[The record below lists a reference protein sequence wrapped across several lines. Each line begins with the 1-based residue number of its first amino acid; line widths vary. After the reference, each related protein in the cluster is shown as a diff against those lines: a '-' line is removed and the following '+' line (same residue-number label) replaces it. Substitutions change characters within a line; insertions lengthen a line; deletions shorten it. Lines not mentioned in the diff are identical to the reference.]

1 MPSKLIKHFLDE
13 FKKQYS
19 KSGGSI
25 ETDKFEEDGIV
36 SLPKFRSVKINLPTY
51 MYKKLPDINGKP
63 PPYKYKL
70 VVPITSSRNIS
81 SRKQETSLDI
91 SQKPVSKPNVVIA
104 ESEEQPNINDFSPAD
119 KAKIQ
124 DYYDKVVENE
134 GTNPDEIDK
143 DNYEIKPRGKP
154 LPCSSTFK
162 KSRAKESVKKPDVPS
177 VKAIVANIEGKS
189 KSTTFKLTDE
199 QLTDLF
205 LEDEDAF
212 TLYNNNLEE
221 FKKKYKGKYGKK
233 YGFGVGK
240 PVSPTTPSYLGKV
253 EQNNISTK
261 SNMANKWITYVKEY
275 ASKNGMSYRDALR
288 DPKCKAGYTKVGSGT
303 GNVIANPFKT
313 KIGIV
318 PTDVEVKPSGRN
330 PAGARVAPSITK
342 VTNVINPL
350 NKRQRGAKV
359 IDRRMEAQ
367 IAAVKRIG
375 SGVINEMGNQRLVA
389 MSYND
394 SELGANAGRKFIS
407 L

>member
-1 MPSKLIKHFLDE
+1 
-13 FKKQYS
+13 
-19 KSGGSI
+19 
-25 ETDKFEEDGIV
+25 
-36 SLPKFRSVKINLPTY
+36 

-91 SQKPVSKPNVVIA
+91 TQKPVSKPNVVIA

-119 KAKIQ
+119 KIKIQ
-124 DYYDKVVENE
+124 DYYAKVTENE

-143 DNYEIKPRGKP
+143 DNYEIKQRGKP
-154 LPCSSTFK
+154 LPCRNGAAPCKEKQVAK
-162 KSRAKESVKKPDVPS
+162 KKADVPS

-189 KSTTFKLTDE
+189 KAKSFKLTDE

-212 TLYNNNLEE
+212 ALYNDNLEE

-233 YGFGVGK
+233 YGFGVGREQI
-240 PVSPTTPSYLGKV
+240 SPTTPLKDNLGKV
-253 EQNNISTK
+253 EQKIISGK
-261 SNMANKWITYVKEY
+261 SNMANSWITYVKEY

-288 DPKCKAGYTKVGSGT
+288 DPKCNAGYSKSGVT
-303 GNVIANPFKT
+303 
-313 KIGIV
+313 
-318 PTDVEVKPSGRN
+318 
-330 PAGARVAPSITK
+330 IT
-342 VTNVINPL
+342 
-350 NKRQRGAKV
+350 NKKGGGV
-359 IDRRMEAQ
+359 IDE
-367 IAAVKRIG
+367 I
-375 SGVINEMGNQRLVA
+375 GNQRVVA